1 MFVDRQASSSGR
13 GLSRSGLRGSQ
24 GALPAVRRS
33 RPAAALA
40 ALVLVSG
47 CALSPAHQRPVAPV
61 AGAFPT
67 GAAYAPASGVGV
79 DGAAADIGWRDYFED
94 PILQALIEDALDNNR
109 DLRVAALNVE
119 TARATYRVRRA
130 DLLPRIDGVAS
141 AASQRTPSD
150 LGAPGAPEITRAYQ
164 ASSAVSAWELDLWGR
179 LRSLNDQALA
189 AYLGQE
195 ETRLSAQL
203 SLIAEVANVY
213 LTLRADQAMLRLA
226 DETVETRRRSVAL
239 TRDLAE
245 AGEAGQI
252 DMRQAEGALRGAE
265 ADRTAYL
272 RQAARDRNALV
283 LLLGSP
289 LTPELS
295 AALDAVDSLPD
306 DLSLD
311 ELPPGLPSE
320 LLIRRPDIRAAE
332 QALISANANI
342 GAARAA
348 FFPTV
353 SLTGSIGSASS
364 DLDNLFSSGTQAWSF
379 LPRITAPIFHGGALR
394 ANLDRAHLLK
404 QVEVARYEQAVQV
417 AFREVADGLAG
428 QGTYNDQVRSEAL
441 RVDASQMAY
450 ELAEQR
456 YREGEDS
463 YLVVLDAQRTLYGSQ
478 QALIRAR
485 LERLGNLV
493 VLYKALGGGW
503 TEQAVATARAESPQ
517 A

>member
-1 MFVDRQASSSGR
+1 
-13 GLSRSGLRGSQ
+13 
-24 GALPAVRRS
+24 
-33 RPAAALA
+33 
-40 ALVLVSG
+40 
-47 CALSPAHQRPVAPV
+47 
-61 AGAFPT
+61 
-67 GAAYAPASGVGV
+67 
-79 DGAAADIGWRDYFED
+79 
-94 PILQALIEDALDNNR
+94 
-109 DLRVAALNVE
+109 
-119 TARATYRVRRA
+119 
-130 DLLPRIDGVAS
+130 
-141 AASQRTPSD
+141 
-150 LGAPGAPEITRAYQ
+150 
-164 ASSAVSAWELDLWGR
+164 
-179 LRSLNDQALA
+179 
-189 AYLGQE
+189 
-195 ETRLSAQL
+195 
-203 SLIAEVANVY
+203 
-213 LTLRADQAMLRLA
+213 
-226 DETVETRRRSVAL
+226 L

-320 LLIRRPDIRAAE
+320 LLTRRPDIRAAE

-503 TEQAVATARAESPQ
+503 TEQGVATARAESPE